1 MPQNTTYLEISQ
13 MNYAY
18 FGSTGIQVSR
28 LCLGTMSFGNEA
40 DRTASIALMNQAF
53 DAGVNFFDTADVYC
67 AGETERIV
75 GHWMKDRRDEIILA
89 SKTYFPA
96 GDGLNDKG
104 SSRRHIILGVEA
116 SLKRLQTD
124 YLDIL
129 YLHHW
134 DEHTG
139 IEQSLAAA
147 SYLVDHGMVHYVAVS
162 NFAAWQCQQAVM
174 AARAQG
180 LAPITAIQPMYSL
193 IKRTAEIEILPMAQ
207 AQGLAVCPYSPMG
220 SGMLTGKY
228 HRNEKGRI
236 TANPMYKERYRN
248 TDYMKVAGRFVAYAQ
263 EHEYNPAALSVA
275 WVNAHPAVTAS
286 IVGVWNPE
294 QLATALS
301 ATEIALTPEEWRAI
315 GELGIPQPHAT
326 DREDMAH
333 LKITS
338 KKDGE

>member
-1 MPQNTTYLEISQ
+1 MQYT
-13 MNYAY
+13 Y

-40 DRTASIALMNQAF
+40 DKADSASLMDQAF
-53 DAGVNFFDTADVYC
+53 DSGINFFDTADVYC
-67 AGETERIV
+67 QGETERIV
-75 GHWMKDRRDEIILA
+75 GDWLKDRRDAIILA
-89 SKTYFPA
+89 SKTYFPS
-96 GDGLNDKG
+96 GPGPNDKG
-104 SSRRHIILGVEA
+104 SSRRHILHGVEA
-116 SLKRLQTD
+116 SLRRLQTD

-134 DEHTG
+134 DEHTD
-139 IEQSLAAA
+139 IEQSLSAA
-147 SYLVDHGMVHYVAVS
+147 SHLVDSGKVHYIAVS
-162 NFAAWQCQQAVM
+162 NFAAWQCQKAVM
-174 AARAQG
+174 TAQTHH

-228 HRNEKGRI
+228 HRNEQGRI
-236 TANPMYKERYRN
+236 TANAMYKERYKN
-248 TDYMKVAGRFVAYAQ
+248 TEYMDVAGHFVAYAQ
-263 EHEYNPAALSVA
+263 EHGYDPASLSVA

-286 IVGVWNPE
+286 IVGIWNPE
-294 QLATALS
+294 QLTTALG
-301 ATEIALTPEEWRAI
+301 ATDISLTAEEWTAI
-315 GELGIPQPHAT
+315 SNMGTTPPHAT

-338 KKDGE
+338 ASDGK